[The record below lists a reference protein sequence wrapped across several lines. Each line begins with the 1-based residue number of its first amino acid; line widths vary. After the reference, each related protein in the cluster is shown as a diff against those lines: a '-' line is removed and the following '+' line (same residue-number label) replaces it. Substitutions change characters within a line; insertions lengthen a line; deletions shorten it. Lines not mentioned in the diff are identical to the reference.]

1 MGDTYICQECPSPLG
16 NGIKLGIVLIGYII
30 IVILMVRSTLMGA
43 KSKKNVT
50 SIYLKIALN
59 HI

>member
-1 MGDTYICQECPSPLG
+1 MGDSYECQRCPNPVS
-16 NGIKLGIVLIGYII
+16 NGVKLGVVLVGYVII
-30 IVILMVRSTLMGA
+30 IILMVRSTLMGA

-59 HI
+59 HM